1 MKNVAT
7 SILGALAAVVLLA
20 PGGFADS
27 PVAPDQEAIK
37 ARYFEFQKA
46 MSTATS
52 FDQVRSY
59 HTAETAAAVDKTL
72 QSARLG
78 AQPDA
83 AARDSA
89 FGALKRLM
97 PPEVKVVG
105 IDVKGDNATLLIEP
119 GKSTALY
126 KVGQNEGTVSMHFE
140 NGLWQVGETA
150 WKNKVSPVQ
159 KAVAANA
166 TSWCAEAVNLPFVQK
181 PAEGMISGKKFVVQ
195 EATFNRGT
203 LNLVE
208 SANGPTRSIGIA
220 LEDFAIRPDGKI
232 FYMRDGRDMG
242 QKIVVMTSWPTASG
256 QFGQHNYTWKDPVG
270 LKLQFGKRS
279 KGLLPVFLVLR
290 LPDVQKSYLQGYV
303 YATVYEP

>member
-7 SILGALAAVVLLA
+7 SIFGALAAVVLLA

-37 ARYFEFQKA
+37 ARYIEFQKA

-78 AQPDA
+78 AQPDT
-83 AARDSA
+83 AARDIA

-126 KVGQNEGTVSMHFE
+126 KVGQNEGTVSMHLE

-166 TSWCAEAVNLPFVQK
+166 TFGVPKL
-181 PAEGMISGKKFVVQ
+181 
-195 EATFNRGT
+195 
-203 LNLVE
+203 
-208 SANGPTRSIGIA
+208 SIC
-220 LEDFAIRPDGKI
+220 
-232 FYMRDGRDMG
+232 
-242 QKIVVMTSWPTASG
+242 
-256 QFGQHNYTWKDPVG
+256 
-270 LKLQFGKRS
+270 
-279 KGLLPVFLVLR
+279 LLC
-290 LPDVQKSYLQGYV
+290 KSQQR
-303 YATVYEP
+303 E